1 MQVVS
6 FSFRS
11 DFNHRMFF
19 GLIMSFMNPRR
30 LTPSMSLLLAFDA
43 AARHLNYTR
52 AGVEL
57 SLTQSAVSRHVQALE
72 SLLEVP
78 LFRREGRSIVLTEIG
93 RMYQGEVAA
102 ALQRLRNASLQA
114 IAYRSGGGS
123 FHLAALPT
131 FAAKWLM
138 PRINRFYA
146 QHPGTMVHVHSRIG
160 RFDLELAGID
170 AVIGVGDGT
179 WPGLKAH
186 HIRDETVLPVSSP
199 AAAKGRR
206 AKRAQDV
213 TEHLLLQVAARPDTW
228 RRWFD
233 AQGLP
238 LSEMRLGPQ
247 FELTSHLVQA
257 VATGLGIG
265 LLPTFLVEEELRSG
279 VVVPFVDLPLNTGA
293 GYYLWVSP
301 DKLQLP
307 PIAAFVGWLM
317 EERNRQ

>member
-1 MQVVS
+1 
-6 FSFRS
+6 
-11 DFNHRMFF
+11 
-19 GLIMSFMNPRR
+19 
-30 LTPSMSLLLAFDA
+30 MSLLLAFDA

-72 SLLEVP
+72 NLLEVP
-78 LFRREGRSIVLTEIG
+78 LFRRDGRSIVLTDIG

-102 ALQRLRNASLQA
+102 ALQRVRNASLQA

-138 PRINRFYA
+138 PRLGRFYA
-146 QHPGTMVHVHSRIG
+146 QNPGTMVHVHSRIG

-170 AVIGVGDGT
+170 AVIGVGDGI
-179 WPGLKAH
+179 WPGLHAH
-186 HIRDETVLPVSSP
+186 HIRDETVLPVSN
-199 AAAKGRR
+199 AATVNERPHRSAK
-206 AKRAQDV
+206 DV
-213 TEHLLLQVAARPDTW
+213 ADHLLLQVAARPDTW

-238 LSEMRLGPQ
+238 LGSMRPGPQ

-257 VATGLGIG
+257 LASGLGVG
-265 LLPTFLVEEELRSG
+265 LLPTFLVEDELRSG
-279 VVVPFVDLPLNTGA
+279 VLVPFVDLPFNTGA
-293 GYYLWVSP
+293 GYYLWVAP
-301 DKLQLP
+301 EKLQLP
-307 PIAAFVGWLM
+307 PIAAFVRWLM
-317 EERNRQ
+317 EERERD